1 MTFPAFK
8 EWHVI
13 VEALGAG
20 EQILI
25 LRKGGIAEGR
35 GGFQIGASRFWL
47 FPTRFHQQL
56 EKTKPAAAR
65 FAALPALSSDAPAV
79 LPAGSSPHHL
89 ELRYFADI
97 AHTAFLTDWA
107 AVTRLDPHHL
117 WTEATIRERFDWSK
131 PAGVHALVV
140 RVHKLATPVSLPLT
154 PDMGGCKSWIDLP
167 CAFDA
172 QPSAPVLSDAAF
184 AARRS
189 ALSL

>member
-25 LRKGGIAEGR
+25 LRKGGIAEDQ
-35 GGFQIGASRFWL
+35 GGFQVEASRFWL
-47 FPTRFHQQL
+47 FPTRFHAQL

-65 FAALPALSSDAPAV
+65 WFAADN
-79 LPAGSSPHHL
+79 SPSADNASVS
-89 ELRYFADI
+89 LRYYADI
-97 AHTAFLTDWA
+97 VQSSFLGNWTD
-107 AVTRLDPHHL
+107 VSRLDPHHL
-117 WTEATIRERFDWSK
+117 WNETSVRERFNWSE
-131 PAGVHALVV
+131 PAGLHALVV
-140 RVHKLATPVSLPLT
+140 RVHKLTTPLSLPLT
-154 PDMGGCKSWIDLP
+154 PDMGGCKSWIGLP

-172 QPSAPVLSDAAF
+172 QPSAPVLSDEAF
-184 AARRS
+184 ADRLA